1 MQNLGQSLGHYLVP
15 GTIAVPFFL
24 FGFFVTANLLD
35 LSLREIAIGLFAGTV
50 GGLTTLAAMLH
61 QGRAEASTEPRT

>member
-35 LSLREIAIGLFAGTV
+35 LSLHEIAVGLFAGVV
-50 GGLTTLAAMLH
+50 GGLTMLVAVLH
-61 QGRAEASTEPRT
+61 REHTEASAEPRA